1 MDNNELPLLGSSH
14 PNPRIKGNPIIELL
28 YYEKTAVS
36 LKNPRYGYTITDQS
50 VAPLVSELRVVGQAH
65 DAIGEIGSDG
75 IVEILAGARRR
86 EACRILN
93 MPLRVQIRENLT
105 SIEALKI
112 ANREDRGALDV
123 SLWDKSASWARMFDH
138 NLIANESQ
146 LADAVGEDKSAIN
159 RGLALQK
166 APAQILD
173 LIADKRTISMTQ
185 WSVMAPL
192 LEDPDSRE
200 RVLAAAALLQG
211 GGLGMTALTHRLAAA
226 AAGKDDIKMR
236 EVRNRHGKVI
246 ATIKPDHRGAF
257 AIRVK
262 SMTEQHP
269 SYRID
274 HAKIIH
280 AAFVDLLKEWF
291 DDA

>member
-1 MDNNELPLLGSSH
+1 
-14 PNPRIKGNPIIELL
+14 
-28 YYEKTAVS
+28 
-36 LKNPRYGYTITDQS
+36 
-50 VAPLVSELRVVGQAH
+50 
-65 DAIGEIGSDG
+65 
-75 IVEILAGARRR
+75 
-86 EACRILN
+86 
-93 MPLRVQIRENLT
+93 
-105 SIEALKI
+105 
-112 ANREDRGALDV
+112 
-123 SLWDKSASWARMFDH
+123 
-138 NLIANESQ
+138 
-146 LADAVGEDKSAIN
+146 
-159 RGLALQK
+159 
-166 APAQILD
+166 
-173 LIADKRTISMTQ
+173 
-185 WSVMAPL
+185 
-192 LEDPDSRE
+192 
-200 RVLAAAALLQG
+200 
-211 GGLGMTALTHRLAAA
+211 MTALTHRLAAA